1 VHHRG
6 LPDRRPDPEPGQ
18 TAGRDPATAPGH
30 PKMNR
35 LRKAPRS
42 SQEARSA
49 PGWYQG
55 SQMVF
60 RSLVEAINRSDL
72 KPNRTYGFWTDR
84 QPGGGGGSA
93 AWLAGVGR
101 PMPGAWLAKK
111 RPLPPPPLTLAMG
124 VSPKTFPRFSRTFPY
139 FFGDCVSVH

>member
-1 VHHRG
+1 MMAMNCRCRFRG
-6 LPDRRPDPEPGQ
+6 FYG
-18 TAGRDPATAPGH
+18 TY
-30 PKMNR
+30 K
-35 LRKAPRS
+35 PRS
-42 SQEARSA
+42 V
-49 PGWYQG
+49 GGLGLG

-60 RSLVEAINRSDL
+60 RRLVGAINRPDL
-72 KPNRTYGFWTDR
+72 KPNRTYAFCTDR

-101 PMPGAWLAKK
+101 PMPGAWLARK
-111 RPLPPPPLTLAMG
+111 RPLAPPPLTLAMG

>member
-1 VHHRG
+1 
-6 LPDRRPDPEPGQ
+6 
-18 TAGRDPATAPGH
+18 
-30 PKMNR
+30 MNR

-101 PMPGAWLAKK
+101 PMPGAWLARK
-111 RPLPPPPLTLAMG
+111 RPLAPPTPHPSDGGVPQNFSPL
-124 VSPKTFPRFSRTFPY
+124 FQNFSLLFR
-139 FFGDCVSVH
+139 